1 LGNVPIKV
9 DFARR
14 LGYIF
19 RMGLREK
26 DRAQEVDSSP
36 SKGTMPLSVFKPK
49 KVQVDLEE
57 VVLKYWPQVSFRVR
71 KSLGYANPDWED
83 VSSTIIMEVIDSV
96 KAGKFRGESSI
107 GTFIYTV
114 TTRKIIDYIRL
125 KMKILPHLPETGHFP
140 DPYESLAKKEQ
151 AHSVTRSLHKL
162 KPKYADMLYL
172 NFYLGL
178 SNQEISQ
185 VFNISPS
192 RVSII
197 LSQAKKLLKD
207 VILLEG

>member
-1 LGNVPIKV
+1 
-9 DFARR
+9 
-14 LGYIF
+14 
-19 RMGLREK
+19 MGLTEK
-26 DRAQEVDSSP
+26 NPAPGTDGGPAKKPSP
-36 SKGTMPLSVFKPK
+36 FSKFKVN

-83 VSSTIIMEVIDSV
+83 VSSTVIMEVIDAV

-114 TTRKIIDYIRL
+114 TTRRIIDYIRA
-125 KMKILPHLPETGHFP
+125 KTKALPDLPEPSHFP
-140 DPYESLAKKEQ
+140 DPYEALSKKEQ
-151 AHSVTRSLHKL
+151 AHSVTASLRKL

-178 SNQEISQ
+178 SYQEIGQ
-185 VFNISPS
+185 IFNISPS

-197 LSQAKKLLKD
+197 MTNAKNLLKD
-207 VILLEG
+207 ILLEG